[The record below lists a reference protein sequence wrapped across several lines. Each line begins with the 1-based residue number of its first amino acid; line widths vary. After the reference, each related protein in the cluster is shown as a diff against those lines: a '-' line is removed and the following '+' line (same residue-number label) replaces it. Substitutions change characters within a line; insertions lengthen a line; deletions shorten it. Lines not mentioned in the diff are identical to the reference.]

1 MAQFESLPLTKS
13 QFFKC
18 AMDFREEHHGVIQV
32 VDGCIR
38 MSLGFWRPGAF
49 TYKLQHLLGSARV
62 SQPALVPVRA
72 AGLIDVFQTSER
84 ERLLLKDFVLQ
95 ETTQDAL
102 NFFIRLPSRGAYFLT
117 VYAQFT
123 IDRKES

>member
-1 MAQFESLPLTKS
+1 M
-13 QFFKC
+13 
-18 AMDFREEHHGVIQV
+18 IQV

-49 TYKLQHLLGSARV
+49 TYKLQHLLGSARA

-72 AGLIDVFQTSER
+72 ADLIDFLQTSGR

-95 ETTQDAL
+95 EATQNAL
-102 NFFIRLPSRGAYFLT
+102 NFFIRLPLRGTYFLT
-117 VYAQFT
+117 VYAQV
-123 IDRKES
+123 RLVSP